1 MCGVEFNKGCHDE
14 IAIGYPRGAG
24 LTHKYVAKNDRRAA
38 FSYFATFAVYFA
50 ALILGIWAVLQ
61 GNYWIAA
68 PMSLL
73 VAATTVRLY
82 VIQHDC
88 GHGSFFT
95 TRKLNE
101 LAGHGLSLP
110 SLSPFLTMRYNHDM
124 HHKHVGNLDHR
135 EDGEVF
141 TMTLREWNEAG
152 SGKRLFY
159 RAYRNPVLMM
169 VAGALFT
176 YFIRYRWPKNTSKVG
191 VRGVLLHNL
200 ALALFL
206 ALIYAFAG
214 WAGVI
219 FLLVSQ
225 TIGGILGVFQVYLQH
240 NFEDTYWDRR
250 PDLDPQVAALVGSS
264 ALNLGWWW
272 DLFTG
277 NIAYHDIHH
286 FNPRIPLYNL
296 RRCHFDLDEMIEMNR
311 IGWPE
316 AFASFRLKL
325 WDEDSERL
333 VPFPETDRV
342 AIPAE

>member
-1 MCGVEFNKGCHDE
+1 MKPPSDIREVRAF
-14 IAIGYPRGAG
+14 
-24 LTHKYVAKNDRRAA
+24 THNYVAKDDRRALL
-38 FSYFATFAVYFA
+38 SYGATYGLYFA
-50 ALILGIWAVLQ
+50 ALALGIWAAVQ

-73 VAATTVRLY
+73 VALCSVRLY

-95 TRKLNE
+95 TRRKNE
-101 LAGHGLSLP
+101 IAGVGLSLA
-110 SLSPFLTMRYNHDM
+110 SLSPFYTMRYNHDM

-152 SGKRLFY
+152 PGKRLFY
-159 RAYRNPVLMM
+159 RLYRNPVLMM
-169 VAGALFT
+169 FVGAVFT
-176 YFIRYRWPKNTSKVG
+176 YFIRYRWPKNTRLVG
-191 VRGVLLHNL
+191 VRGVLAHNAML
-200 ALALFL
+200 AAYFALL
-206 ALIYAFAG
+206 YLLAG
-214 WAGVI
+214 WTGVL
-219 FLLVSQ
+219 FLLVSM
-225 TIGGILGVFQVYLQH
+225 TVGGVLGVFQVYLQH

-272 DLFTG
+272 DLATG

-296 RRCHFDLDEMIEMNR
+296 RRCHFDLDEMFEMNR
-311 IGWPE
+311 IGWRE

-325 WDEDSERL
+325 WDEESERL
-333 VPFPETDRV
+333 VPFPDAARMAV
-342 AIPAE
+342 PAE